1 MIRAR
6 ADAYND
12 PNPSG
17 MTELYA
23 TSLQNSLHG
32 RDLGQLLSQI
42 APMQL
47 GVGVGRIV
55 AGSWRDRASQG
66 EWLYCGCEPHH

>member
-32 RDLGQLLSQI
+32 RVLGQLLSQI

-47 GVGVGRIV
+47 GLGSG
-55 AGSWRDRASQG
+55 GSWRDRAGQG
-66 EWLYCGCEPHH
+66 GWLYCDYEPHH